1 MEIIDEHG
9 ELCAFCSDDPQDFI
23 HIPPV
28 EAIRLLTLKYI
39 EQCGVSLGMRTL
51 YYNAAEA
58 WQEILAS
65 TPNHP
70 LAKPAEELMLYELM
84 PLICEA
90 YKPELYDKYDITYY
104 PAQKDWFSLIFNMK
118 DEEVDAALRQ
128 KMGQFYYLYDGV
140 QQVLDNS
147 GIQARM
153 PMLFTIE

>member
-9 ELCAFCSDDPQDFI
+9 ELCAWCSDDPQDFI

-84 PLICEA
+84 
-90 YKPELYDKYDITYY
+90 YM
-104 PAQKDWFSLIFNMK
+104 N
-118 DEEVDAALRQ
+118 
-128 KMGQFYYLYDGV
+128 
-140 QQVLDNS
+140 
-147 GIQARM
+147 
-153 PMLFTIE
+153 

>member
-1 MEIIDEHG
+1 MDIIDEHG

-39 EQCGVSLGMRTL
+39 EQCSVSLGMRTL

-84 PLICEA
+84 PLICKA
-90 YKPELYDKYDITYY
+90 YKPELYDKYDITYLDDDKLLALY
-104 PAQKDWFSLIFNMK
+104 EKAQKDCDEQTAEALELLAFNIRLSK
-118 DEEVDAALRQ
+118 YYKRQ
-128 KMGQFYYLYDGV
+128 KAED
-140 QQVLDNS
+140 S
-147 GIQARM
+147 K
-153 PMLFTIE
+153 EK

>member
-70 LAKPAEELMLYELM
+70 LAKSYTF
-84 PLICEA
+84 I
-90 YKPELYDKYDITYY
+90 
-104 PAQKDWFSLIFNMK
+104 IF
-118 DEEVDAALRQ
+118 
-128 KMGQFYYLYDGV
+128 
-140 QQVLDNS
+140 
-147 GIQARM
+147 
-153 PMLFTIE
+153 